1 MKLFFY
7 YAFCSV
13 KNQLR
18 KLFKTWVA
26 VFFAICI
33 RFGVVIGLGAA
44 FIEDLADIPDEEMP
58 PEEEVLPDPAA
69 PCAKDSREHI

>member
-26 VFFAICI
+26 IFFAVCLL
-33 RFGVVIGLGAA
+33 FGVVIGLGAA
-44 FIEDLADIPDEEMP
+44 FIEDLADIPDEEA
-58 PEEEVLPDPAA
+58 ENLTTVGDAIAYIES
-69 PCAKDSREHI
+69 KSN